1 MTQKHSS
8 IGLFW
13 GSDTGMTEEIVTVLL
28 DLLPEENIDNINIFN
43 ASIEQLAAQECLI
56 LGLSTW
62 YDGELQ
68 SDWDE
73 FFEQFQQ
80 IDFTNKKV
88 ALFGLGDQEGYAEFF
103 VDGVGIIGEVV
114 LKNGGTIF
122 GKWSTKGYT
131 YEASKA
137 VQEQH
142 FLGLAIDEDN
152 QPEQTDER
160 LEQWVAQL
168 REEGFFEKAVV

>member
-1 MTQKHSS
+1 MARK

-13 GSDTGMTEEIVTVLL
+13 GSDTGMTEEVVSVLL
-28 DLLPEENIDNINIFN
+28 DLLTNDEVDNINVFD
-43 ASIEQLAAQECLI
+43 ASVDKFAPYEYLL

-73 FFEQFQQ
+73 FFEQFQT
-80 IDFTNKKV
+80 IDFTGKKV

-103 VDGVGIIGEVV
+103 VDGIGIIGEVV
-114 LKNGGTIF
+114 ERQGGTLF
-122 GKWSTKGYT
+122 GLWPKDDYT

-137 VQEQH
+137 ERNGKL
-142 FLGLAIDEDN
+142 LGLAIDEDN
-152 QPEQTDER
+152 QPEKTDAR
-160 LEQWVAQL
+160 LEAWIQQL
-168 REEGFFEKAVV
+168 QEEGFLST

>member
-1 MTQKHSS
+1 MKK

-13 GSDTGMTEEIVTVLL
+13 GSDTGMTEEIVPILV
-28 DLLPEENIDNINIFN
+28 DSIGADKVDSINIFN
-43 ASIEQLAAQECLI
+43 ASIEQFDAYETLI

-73 FFEQFQQ
+73 FFESFQQ
-80 IDFTNKKV
+80 IDFTGKTV

-103 VDGVGIIGEVV
+103 IDGVGIIGTVV
-114 LKNGGTIF
+114 QQNGGKIVGQWKTE
-122 GKWSTKGYT
+122 GYE

-137 VQEQH
+137 VLEEGW

-152 QPEQTDER
+152 QPQQTDER
-160 LEQWVAQL
+160 LEQWLAQL
-168 REEGFFEKAVV
+168 KEEGFY

>member
-1 MTQKHSS
+1 MARK

-13 GSDTGMTEEIVTVLL
+13 GSDTGMTEEIVSVLL
-28 DLLPEENIDNINIFN
+28 DLLTNDEVDNINVFD
-43 ASIEQLAAQECLI
+43 ASVDKFAPYEYLL

-73 FFEQFQQ
+73 FFEQFQT
-80 IDFTNKKV
+80 IDFTGKKV

-103 VDGVGIIGEVV
+103 VDGIGIIGEVV
-114 LKNGGTIF
+114 ERQGGTLF
-122 GKWSTKGYT
+122 GLWSKDGYT

-137 VQEQH
+137 ERDGKL
-142 FLGLAIDEDN
+142 LGLAIDEDN
-152 QPEQTDER
+152 QPEKTDAR
-160 LEQWVAQL
+160 LEAWVQQL
-168 REEGFFEKAVV
+168 QAEGFLST